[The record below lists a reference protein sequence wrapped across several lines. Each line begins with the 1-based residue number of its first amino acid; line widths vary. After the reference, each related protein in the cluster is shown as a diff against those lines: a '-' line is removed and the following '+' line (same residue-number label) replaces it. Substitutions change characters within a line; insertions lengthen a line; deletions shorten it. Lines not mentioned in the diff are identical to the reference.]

1 MFAGAGVIDWRLGFA
16 AALIGGALL
25 FGYKRGVADCR
36 AEFQARELAHIEAG
50 RKLDQARR
58 AAERARDA
66 LSRQLEEEAHA
77 DPVSVPQCL
86 GAGRVRRLNAL
97 R

>member
-1 MFAGAGVIDWRLGFA
+1 MFRPWIVAASLAIVLAAVAVGYRRGA
-16 AALIGGALL
+16 
-25 FGYKRGVADCR
+25 ADCR
-36 AEFQARELAHIEAG
+36 AEYQARELAHIEVS
-50 RKLDQARR
+50 RKLDDARR
-58 AAERARDA
+58 AAERVRDA

-77 DPVSVPQCL
+77 DLVSVPECL

>member
-1 MFAGAGVIDWRLGFA
+1 VLVGAGVIDWRLGIA

-25 FGYKRGVADCR
+25 FGYKRGAADCL

-50 RKLDQARR
+50 RKLDEARR

-66 LSRQLEEEAHA
+66 LFRQLEEEAHA